1 MARLPVVPDL
11 GVYLREQRVAA
22 QLSLRQ
28 LAERAGVSNPY
39 LSQIERGLRKPS
51 AEILGSLADALD
63 LSAEALYVRAGIL
76 EAPRTTGAV
85 EAAVTAD
92 PALTDRQRR
101 TLLDL
106 YSLFVS
112 ERRAP
117 ASPDED
123 SPAAPPTPDG
133 PADPTTLPGAQ
144 PGTRSAPTPP
154 GSTTARDDL
163 PVENPDENHDRK
175 ETA

>member
-28 LAERAGVSNPY
+28 LADRAGVSNPY

-76 EAPRTTGAV
+76 EAPPTRGAV
-85 EAAVTAD
+85 EAAILAD

-106 YSLFVS
+106 YSLFAG
-112 ERRAP
+112 EGDDEMAP
-117 ASPDED
+117 APPAPRDAVEPDPE
-123 SPAAPPTPDG
+123 PAAPTR
-133 PADPTTLPGAQ
+133 PAAASNV
-144 PGTRSAPTPP
+144 RS
-154 GSTTARDDL
+154 L
-163 PVENPDENHDRK
+163 HRK